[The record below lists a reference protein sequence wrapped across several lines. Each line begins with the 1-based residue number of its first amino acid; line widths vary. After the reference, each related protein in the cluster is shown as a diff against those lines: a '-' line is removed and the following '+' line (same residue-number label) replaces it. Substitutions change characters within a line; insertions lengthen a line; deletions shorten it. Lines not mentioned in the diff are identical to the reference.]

1 MATSDPNTPHGTTS
15 GPAGDGDVLEDGLL
29 EEGGFLEQVDERW
42 LSVIDAALKVQAPLA
57 HSYVEH
63 LREKHPEATDRQ
75 LLQRVTGRFVTLTTL
90 TGAGIGGV
98 AALPGLGTVAAL
110 GLTVGEGVTFAE
122 ACAFLTLAA
131 ADIHGVDM
139 TDRSTRRLVLMS
151 VLSGERGTEI
161 IAKTMGKQGLQ
172 WNAVLGGGGG
182 FLPGLISKQVSRYV
196 RRRVVARTGGL
207 WIARLLPFGIGAV
220 IGGLGARSVSRSVVE
235 AMLEI
240 FAHGP
245 TLEGGAVGGAGD
257 LER

>member
-1 MATSDPNTPHGTTS
+1 MAPSDPKTPTPEQS
-15 GPAGDGDVLEDGLL
+15 ESVEDGT
-29 EEGGFLEQVDERW
+29 FVEQIDERW

-57 HSYVEH
+57 HTYVEH
-63 LREKHPEATDRQ
+63 LRQKHPEATDRQ
-75 LLQRVTGRFVTLTTL
+75 LLQLVTGRFITLTTA

-110 GLTVGEGVTFAE
+110 GLTVGEGVSFAE

-139 TDRSTRRLVLMS
+139 GDRSTRRLVLMG

-161 IAKTMGKQGLQ
+161 IAKAMGKQGLQ

-182 FLPGLISKQVSRYV
+182 FMPSLISKQVSRYV
-196 RRRVVARTGGL
+196 RRRVVARTGKL
-207 WIARLLPFGIGAV
+207 WFARLLPFGIGAV
-220 IGGLGARSVSRSVVE
+220 IGGFGARAVAKSVVE

-240 FAHGP
+240 YSHGP
-245 TLEGGAVGGAGD
+245 TLEGDLADAPGGI
-257 LER
+257 ER